1 MTKTTTPH
9 IVPRE
14 AHHISQDDISPN
26 ALRVL
31 HGLREAGFS
40 AYLVGGSVRDLLVGH
55 HPKDFD
61 IATNA
66 RPEQIKPLFR
76 RCILIG
82 RRFRLAHVYMG
93 KDIIE
98 VATFRADHSKAEQEH
113 DARQIGHLIVRDN
126 VYGTIEEDSIRRDF
140 TINSLYF
147 NIEDFSVVSYSG
159 GWEDLQQKQ
168 IRIIGNPRQRYQ
180 EDPARLLR
188 AIRFAAK
195 LNFSIEKE
203 SEKPLYEMSS
213 LITQIAPPRLFDEML
228 KLFLKGHA
236 VQTFEL
242 LLKYDLFSTL
252 FPLANPA
259 DKMIKLAMQN
269 SDARIQQGKSLTP
282 SFILAVILWKPF
294 LNALEHHASEDAVR
308 ITIKSQTQLMT
319 IPKRFTL
326 AVEEIWRLQF
336 RMKKR
341 QRRSQHKIA
350 QHPRFRAAYDFLI
363 LRAESGETELKPLVE
378 SWLKFYEAERTI
390 NTQDIS

>member
-1 MTKTTTPH
+1 MTQTTIPH
-9 IVPRE
+9 IIPSDIHKISRE
-14 AHHISQDDISPN
+14 DISPN
-26 ALRVL
+26 ALNVL
-31 HGLREAGFS
+31 YGLKEAGFS

-61 IATNA
+61 VVTNA
-66 RPEQIKPLFR
+66 HPEQIKPLFR

-126 VYGTIEEDSIRRDF
+126 VYGTIDEDSVRRDF

-147 NIEDFSVVSYSG
+147 NIADFSVVSYCG

-168 IRIIGNPRQRYQ
+168 IRIIGNPLHRYQ

-203 SEKPLYEMSS
+203 TEKPLYNMGT
-213 LITQIAPPRLFDEML
+213 LIPQIAPPRLFDEML

-242 LLKYDLFSTL
+242 LLKYDLFKAL
-252 FPLANPA
+252 FPSANSN
-259 DKMIKLAMQN
+259 DKMIKLAMKN
-269 SDARIQQGKSLTP
+269 SDARIQQGKTLTP

-294 LNALEHHASEDAVR
+294 LKTLEHHPIEDAVR

-319 IPKRFTL
+319 IPRRFTL
-326 AVEEIWRLQF
+326 AVEEIWRLQL

-341 QRRSQHKIA
+341 SRRSAHKIA
-350 QHPRFRAAYDFLI
+350 HHPRFRAAFDFLV
-363 LRAESGETELKPLVE
+363 LRAECGEDVKPQVD
-378 SWLKFYEAERTI
+378 SWLKFYESERNITP
-390 NTQDIS
+390 